1 MGFFYYSF
9 ISLCKIFFILYTYR
23 IMITQELLNFIKQE
37 QEAGMTKDQI
47 SQLLQ
52 SNGWHASDVE
62 EAFVHL
68 APPVVAAAPVVT
80 AAPVMMPAEKPVMQ
94 PVAQPVT
101 QPISQP
107 VVQQAQNPVQSYV
120 RPQLQVQPQV
130 QPQPQV
136 QSYIRP
142 QPQPLQQV
150 ATTPYM
156 QPATAAQATRP
167 MMSSPSHSFRNPSL
181 FVGLL
186 TLLITSV
193 IGAFLV
199 SMNPKI
205 TMLPISGGMLIGWGI
220 VVLFI
225 GAFVGAAILNMITR
239 IFDFPN
245 ASLGKASVFEGIRLL
260 ILVGSAAL
268 VATGVPGF
276 AVIIVAI
283 ILLFI
288 IFCIYYQVTFLKSLY
303 VVIFGLGFGVF
314 IALIVGI
321 IAFAL
326 GVGSL
331 GLLGDHFPGGFN
343 LPRTVTMNQVQ
354 TQVNSSLQS
363 AVLPTNVLAV
373 NPADVTLAEQA
384 FPAGI
389 PFPDSTQLSRVSVV
403 PEPLSKTGGSIIT
416 MMYSQNDIVQN
427 LATEYS
433 AALKKDGY
441 TVAAPFVGANGSQAI
456 TASKMLAGQHQVSAG
471 FFIGQINGV
480 TQVTA
485 TITQ

>member
-1 MGFFYYSF
+1 
-9 ISLCKIFFILYTYR
+9 
-23 IMITQELLNFIKQE
+23 
-37 QEAGMTKDQI
+37 
-47 SQLLQ
+47 
-52 SNGWHASDVE
+52 
-62 EAFVHL
+62 
-68 APPVVAAAPVVT
+68 
-80 AAPVMMPAEKPVMQ
+80 
-94 PVAQPVT
+94 
-101 QPISQP
+101 
-107 VVQQAQNPVQSYV
+107 
-120 RPQLQVQPQV
+120 
-130 QPQPQV
+130 
-136 QSYIRP
+136 
-142 QPQPLQQV
+142 
-150 ATTPYM
+150 
-156 QPATAAQATRP
+156 
-167 MMSSPSHSFRNPSL
+167 
-181 FVGLL
+181 
-186 TLLITSV
+186 
-193 IGAFLV
+193 
-199 SMNPKI
+199 
-205 TMLPISGGMLIGWGI
+205 MLPISGGMLIGWGI

-427 LATEYS
+427 LATEWFT
-433 AALKKDGY
+433 GNHC
-441 TVAAPFVGANGSQAI
+441 V
-456 TASKMLAGQHQVSAG
+456 
-471 FFIGQINGV
+471 
-480 TQVTA
+480 
-485 TITQ
+485 